1 MRRRT
6 AGIWAGVVA
15 LATVAAGLTPWP
27 LSPARIAER
36 LNAGG
41 GASQQFIWEAPEAA
55 TFSALPW
62 PNLRIVNARLD
73 DPLDVNLIS
82 APTARID
89 LSLLDLLAGR
99 LSPRRAAFAAPT
111 MTLDLDRPP
120 FALKGSLT
128 NAVMLVY
135 ALRPLAS
142 LSLSD
147 GVLRIVSRNRGID
160 TVIENVQGGLAGL
173 VPGRSLSANLSATWR
188 GAPLQIFLSL
198 ADPVLMA
205 TGSPSDISVALSSQF
220 ADFALNGS
228 LAGGA
233 RFGLAGDF
241 SASSPSLL
249 ALARLLGWNP
259 PSFLATDDIRI
270 AGTVKATPTGL
281 VFDEATATAAGQTV
295 RGALEIGRLG
305 ARPEVSAT
313 LDSDEI
319 VVSAL
324 LGPPAPLFG
333 PKGYWS
339 AKPFSTVALPGDF
352 DLDLRL
358 STRRLDVFGHEL
370 ADVAASAILKDGV
383 LTASLVDAAAY
394 GGRLKGEMQLACI
407 ERSLRLD
414 VRAELADADFGAV
427 FSDLGWPAP
436 SGKGTASFEIQ
447 TAGTS
452 PAAAAV
458 GLSGSAKLELEQG
471 GVAGVNLEQALRRS
485 QRRAVDVERD
495 LRVGDTAFDRLSLD
509 LALDNGVAHVVNG
522 DLVAQGVA
530 ADLRGSIDL
539 AAQSWNLRLN
549 AAQTDAKG
557 EESSDAA
564 HLSLDIRGP
573 WSDPTLRAATDPNSF
588 PAVADPPPAPL

>member
-1 MRRRT
+1 MRRRIVVIG
-6 AGIWAGVVA
+6 AAVVA
-15 LATVAAGLTPWP
+15 LATIAAGLTPWP
-27 LSPARIAER
+27 LSPARVAKG
-36 LNAGG
+36 LNAGR
-41 GASQQFIWEAPEAA
+41 GASQQFVWEAPQAA

-62 PNLRIVNARLD
+62 PNLRIVDARLD

-82 APTARID
+82 APAARID

-99 LSPRRAAFAAPT
+99 LAPKKAAFAAPT

-142 LSLSD
+142 LSMSD

-173 VPGRSLSANLSATWR
+173 VPGRPLSVNLSATWR
-188 GAPLQIFLSL
+188 GAPLEIFLSL
-198 ADPVLMA
+198 ADPVLTA
-205 TGSPSDISVALSSQF
+205 TGSPSDFSAALSSPL

-241 SASSPSLL
+241 SASSPSLS

-259 PSFLATDDIRI
+259 PSFLAADDIQI
-270 AGTVKATPTGL
+270 AGKVKATPTAL
-281 VFDEATATAAGQTV
+281 ALDEATATTSGQTV
-295 RGALEIGRLG
+295 RGALEISGLG
-305 ARPEVSAT
+305 ARPEVLAT
-313 LDSDEI
+313 LDSDKI
-319 VVSAL
+319 VISAL

-333 PKGYWS
+333 PNGYWS
-339 AKPFSTVALPGDF
+339 ARPFSMAAPPGAF

-383 LTASLVDAAAY
+383 LTATLVDAAAY
-394 GGRLKGEMQLACI
+394 GGRLKGEIRLACI

-414 VRAELADADFGAV
+414 ARAELAGADFGAA

-436 SGKGTASFEIQ
+436 SGEGRASFDIQ

-452 PAAAAV
+452 PATAAAN
-458 GLSGSAKLELEQG
+458 LAGSAKLELEQG

-485 QRRAVDVERD
+485 QRRAIDVARD
-495 LRVGDTAFDRLSLD
+495 LGVGDTAFDRLSLE
-509 LALDNGVAHVVNG
+509 LALGKGVAHVVNG

-530 ADLRGSIDL
+530 ADLQGSIDL
-539 AAQSWNLRLN
+539 AAQSWKLRLN

-557 EESSDAA
+557 EESKDAA
-564 HLSLDIRGP
+564 HLSLDIDGP
-573 WSDPTLRAATDPNSF
+573 WSQPTLRAAGDPDAF